1 MVQMSKSNSKYE
13 TGRGFPATFGFVIA
27 ALLAILLIQFLHT
40 RELKQK
46 KVAELRDAEAADSEE
61 GSDYGNK
68 NKVKVDVNETGDFQ
82 ELASAGAV
90 IS

>member
-1 MVQMSKSNSKYE
+1 MQISKSNSKYE
-13 TGRGFPATFGFVIA
+13 TGRGFPATFGFVVA

-46 KVAELRDAEAADSEE
+46 KAAELRGGEAVDSEE
-61 GSDYGNK
+61 GSSYGNK
-68 NKVKVDVNETGDFQ
+68 NKEEVDVVETGNFQ

>member
-1 MVQMSKSNSKYE
+1 MSKSNSKYE
-13 TGRGFPATFGFVIA
+13 IGRGFPATFGFVIA

-46 KVAELRDAEAADSEE
+46 RAAELPDAEAADSEE
-61 GSDYGNK
+61 GSSYGNK
-68 NKVKVDVNETGDFQ
+68 NKEEVDVVETGNFQ